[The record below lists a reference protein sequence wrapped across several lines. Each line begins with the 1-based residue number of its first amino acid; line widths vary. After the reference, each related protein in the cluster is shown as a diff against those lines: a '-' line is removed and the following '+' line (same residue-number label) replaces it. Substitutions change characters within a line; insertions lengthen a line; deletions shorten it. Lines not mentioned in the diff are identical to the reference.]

1 MGQYYTFVNMDKKER
16 LYSHS
21 FGSGLKLMESCY
33 VGNEYMEA
41 ISHLLAGPWKGDRVL
56 YCGDYAWDDP
66 SGSAGERLHELVKQD
81 PYDFAE
87 KCEDVSTR
95 FAACKGNTCLES
107 FETADGGHGFR
118 SVPLEGTF
126 EIKPEHYRYL
136 VNETKGVFVDREA
149 APVAW
154 VWAEGGDFGI
164 TRTDPLPL
172 FMAIGNGLGGGDYW
186 GPNESQVGL
195 WAGDAIVP
203 TNERPGDGF
212 REIASPFDENGVF
225 LTMKDDD
232 LTRVI
237 RANMDKMTPERG
249 GLDAKELVEKLG
261 LNTLERR
268 EDTLQDLTQ
277 KAKERAEAKNAE
289 HPKELTTRSNADL
302 DL

>member
-21 FGSGLKLMESCY
+21 FDSGLKLMESCY
-33 VGNEYMEA
+33 VGNDYMEA

-56 YCGDYAWDDP
+56 YCGDYAWDDA
-66 SGSAGERLHELVKQD
+66 SGSAGDRLHQLAEQD
-81 PYDFAE
+81 PYELAE
-87 KCEDVSTR
+87 ECQDISTQ
-95 FAACKGNTCLES
+95 FAACKNGTRLES
-107 FETADGGHGFR
+107 FETADGGQGFR
-118 SVPLEGTF
+118 QVPLEGTF

-154 VWAEGGDFGI
+154 VWVEGGDFGI

-186 GPNESQVGL
+186 GPNDNQVGS

-203 TNERPGDGF
+203 TSERPGEGF

-232 LTRVI
+232 LTKVI
-237 RANMDKMTPERG
+237 RENMDKMMPERG

-261 LNTLERR
+261 LDSPGRGES
-268 EDTLQDLTQ
+268 LQDLAQT
-277 KAKERAEAKNAE
+277 AKERASEKNLGRSE
-289 HPKELTTRSNADL
+289 EPKTTRTHDL
-302 DL
+302 EL